1 MLAGLAGGFVSG
13 TATTGAMAAR
23 SRAGAAPRSAAMAG
37 ALLAS
42 VATLIQLVVVTS
54 IAAPGVAR
62 RLVVPAVLGALVLV
76 GEAWWLLRKP
86 APRASEDVEH
96 SPRPLGLGPAIVLAA
111 VITSVLLLAAW
122 MDDQFGGAGAV
133 VATAT
138 GALADLHAA
147 AVAVATLAKDGVV
160 SGSVAEQA
168 IGLGLLTNTLGKLV
182 AAWVGGGPAFAR
194 DLFVAFLPAAV
205 VVAATLAF

>member
-1 MLAGLAGGFVSG
+1 
-13 TATTGAMAAR
+13 
-23 SRAGAAPRSAAMAG
+23 
-37 ALLAS
+37 
-42 VATLIQLVVVTS
+42 VATLVQLIVVTT

-62 RLVVPAVLGALVLV
+62 GLVVPAALGALVLLA
-76 GEAWWLLRKP
+76 EAWWLFRRP
-86 APRASEDVEH
+86 AARASDGAAH
-96 SPRPLGLGPAIVLAA
+96 SPRPLALGPAIVLAA
-111 VITSVLLLAAW
+111 VITSVHLLAAW
-122 MDDQFGGAGAV
+122 MDDRCGGAGAA

-160 SGSVAEQA
+160 PESVAGQA

-194 DLFVAFLPAAV
+194 DLFVRLLPAAV
-205 VVAATLAF
+205 VVAAALAF